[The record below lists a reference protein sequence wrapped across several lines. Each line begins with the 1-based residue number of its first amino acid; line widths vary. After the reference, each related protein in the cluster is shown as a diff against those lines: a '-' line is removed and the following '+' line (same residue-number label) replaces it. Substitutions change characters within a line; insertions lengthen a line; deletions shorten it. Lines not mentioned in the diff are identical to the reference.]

1 MYKGLKIQTMKAALP
16 ASRSQAGCRNQAG
29 MNVYQF
35 DI

>member
-1 MYKGLKIQTMKAALP
+1 MTKNSNKKRIP
-16 ASRSQAGCRNQAG
+16 ACPGFVTQAG